1 MQHDFHKTH
10 GGTNSQFTA
19 KNACNY
25 QGFMSYGEHKSE
37 WSGCSVKDFTAQ
49 YMYYKNKWCMP
60 GKVKKTKKKK

>member
-1 MQHDFHKTH
+1 MQHDFHEVH
-10 GGTNSQFTA
+10 GGTNDQHTA

-49 YMYYKNKWCMP
+49 YNYYKNNGHNWCMP
-60 GKVKKTKKKK
+60 GKSF

>member
-1 MQHDFHKTH
+1 MEHDFDKAH
-10 GGTNSQFTA
+10 GGTDSQFTA

-49 YMYYKNKWCMP
+49 YNQYKNNWCMP
-60 GKVKKTKKKK
+60 GKSF